1 MNQRYLIW
9 PVEDGYVV
17 RDTVRDHEV
26 VSESLPRRE
35 AQAEARRL
43 NDEAEPAPTIPRCRG
58 SKWLREAKYIDNA
71 TKREVVRVME
81 LCKEEFPDEPVM
93 IRPAS
98 YIGPDDDSRV
108 VVCYGLG
115 QRIFR
120 SV

>member
-17 RDTVRDHEV
+17 RDTIRDHEV
-26 VSESLPRRE
+26 ISESLPRRE

-43 NDEAEPAPTIPRCRG
+43 NNEADPEVTIPRCRG

-71 TKREVVRVME
+71 LKREVVRVIE
-81 LCKEEFPDEPVM
+81 LCKQEFPDEPVM